1 MYIVNVSK
9 CWRSLQISQNEM
21 GKVIGVTPQRVAQL
35 KKDGTVVADDQGKI
49 LLVQSLQNIHRLD
62 QGDSGAEGVSLD
74 EERAL
79 HEKAKREMAEI
90 KLGEMKNDMHS
101 TDDIIYII
109 GNMVVVFRRTL
120 LSLPSKM
127 ATSLAGKSPEDIN
140 EILTKEITR
149 ALQELS
155 EFDAEKLAD
164 MDVEGDDDE

>member
-1 MYIVNVSK
+1 
-9 CWRSLQISQNEM
+9 
-21 GKVIGVTPQRVAQL
+21 
-35 KKDGTVVADDQGKI
+35 
-49 LLVQSLQNIHRLD
+49 
-62 QGDSGAEGVSLD
+62 
-74 EERAL
+74 
-79 HEKAKREMAEI
+79 MAEI

-101 TDDIIYII
+101 TDDIIYLI